1 MKMHETTGQGFC
13 ESIAH
18 FMTALLEQRDF
29 AAVVKQYEHNRSLLD
44 EVGGSAA
51 GTVLHRAAS
60 AYASLSNYPS
70 ALKTAR
76 LAQAMIAAEGDTLL
90 LAEIFV
96 TLGGVLRDLGQ
107 LREAEKAFRDA
118 ESIFRRKDCLEGQSR
133 ALNHLAGLFYRQN
146 DYRNA
151 LAVLMDAVEIAR
163 KNGDKKKL
171 AFMMGNIGRIHT
183 FTGDL
188 AEAERH
194 LKINIELSNELSD
207 QIEVAR
213 AYLSLAYVYIQSA
226 DYVAAEWAL
235 GEAYP
240 RIVIS
245 VSKRDE
251 VCYYTYLGEL
261 QYRSGRF
268 DESKA
273 TLERALYLAEE
284 VAPNT
289 TLAARAMRH
298 LAEMAVRTDNTR
310 VASRYVA
317 KAMPIFE
324 KANDKV
330 ETGALWKLK
339 AQIAEQS
346 DLPDEAVKAFKR
358 SLDLQAESGVRWE
371 KAETLLAAGCST
383 AFSSR
388 ERMTYLFRAEEFYA
402 RCHMVRRHDEIG
414 RIIHEQDNRVEVP
427 VLGPAA
433 SGGEAD
439 YLTACEKI
447 KEFKAQLPVIGR
459 SDLPILL
466 TGETGVGKDHLARY
480 FHSVIRPGSRY
491 MAINCA
497 SLPETLLESE
507 LFGYRKGAF
516 TGAEAHKLGLFV
528 AANGGVLLLDEIG
541 DMPLSLQVKLLSV
554 LERRRVTPLGGT
566 QEIELDVKIIAA
578 TNKNLDLMVEQGTF
592 RRDLYYR
599 LSGLTFQIPALR
611 ERKEDI
617 PLLLHYFMQKRGM
630 TNGDQRLPA
639 ELVRQFLEYEWPG
652 NIRELD
658 NKVKRLEV
666 MAQMVAEGD
675 LVELART
682 IFAPV
687 KQLQTRGNLFV
698 RVEEFE
704 RRLILEALMA
714 AHGNKCE
721 AARLLG
727 VHEATVRMKLKR
739 YGITGTT
746 NAPS

>member
-245 VSKRDE
+245 VSKKDE
-251 VCYYTYLGEL
+251 V
-261 QYRSGRF
+261 
-268 DESKA
+268 
-273 TLERALYLAEE
+273 
-284 VAPNT
+284 
-289 TLAARAMRH
+289 
-298 LAEMAVRTDNTR
+298 
-310 VASRYVA
+310 
-317 KAMPIFE
+317 
-324 KANDKV
+324 
-330 ETGALWKLK
+330 
-339 AQIAEQS
+339 
-346 DLPDEAVKAFKR
+346 
-358 SLDLQAESGVRWE
+358 
-371 KAETLLAAGCST
+371 
-383 AFSSR
+383 
-388 ERMTYLFRAEEFYA
+388 
-402 RCHMVRRHDEIG
+402 
-414 RIIHEQDNRVEVP
+414 
-427 VLGPAA
+427 
-433 SGGEAD
+433 
-439 YLTACEKI
+439 
-447 KEFKAQLPVIGR
+447 
-459 SDLPILL
+459 
-466 TGETGVGKDHLARY
+466 
-480 FHSVIRPGSRY
+480 
-491 MAINCA
+491 
-497 SLPETLLESE
+497 
-507 LFGYRKGAF
+507 
-516 TGAEAHKLGLFV
+516 
-528 AANGGVLLLDEIG
+528 
-541 DMPLSLQVKLLSV
+541 
-554 LERRRVTPLGGT
+554 
-566 QEIELDVKIIAA
+566 
-578 TNKNLDLMVEQGTF
+578 
-592 RRDLYYR
+592 
-599 LSGLTFQIPALR
+599 
-611 ERKEDI
+611 
-617 PLLLHYFMQKRGM
+617 
-630 TNGDQRLPA
+630 
-639 ELVRQFLEYEWPG
+639 
-652 NIRELD
+652 
-658 NKVKRLEV
+658 
-666 MAQMVAEGD
+666 
-675 LVELART
+675 
-682 IFAPV
+682 
-687 KQLQTRGNLFV
+687 
-698 RVEEFE
+698 
-704 RRLILEALMA
+704 
-714 AHGNKCE
+714 
-721 AARLLG
+721 
-727 VHEATVRMKLKR
+727 
-739 YGITGTT
+739 
-746 NAPS
+746 